1 LRASPRSEIVRAL
14 PVRPMTR
21 VLVVDDDRA
30 FCETLEA
37 GLTKRGLD
45 VGWAT
50 DAEIAFE
57 RLLAENVD
65 VVITDLNMPGFDGNA
80 LCERIVANR
89 PEVPVVVMTAFGCF
103 DSAVAAMR
111 SGAYDFI
118 SKPVQLDVLA
128 IAIQRAAQ
136 TRALRS
142 EVKRLQGSA
151 RKGFEELVGESVA
164 MRKVYDLV
172 RRVADSEAS
181 ILITGESGTGKEVV
195 AGALHRLSRRS
206 RSPFIAINCSALPEA
221 LLESELFGHA
231 RGAFTDAREARI
243 GLFAQA
249 RGGTLFLDEIGDMPL
264 SLQPKILRALQERK
278 VRPVG
283 AGAEIAI
290 DVRIVA
296 ATNRDLDVAVEE
308 RRFREDLYFRLNVI
322 QVALPALRSRA
333 GDVLPLAQHFLETF
347 AKRAGKGVT
356 AIAAPAA
363 ERLVSYSWPGNVREL
378 QNCIERAVTLARFE
392 HVHRG

>member
-1 LRASPRSEIVRAL
+1 VLSIDSADGREALSSLSTAARSPRRSWRAS
-14 PVRPMTR
+14 
-21 VLVVDDDRA
+21 
-30 FCETLEA
+30 F
-37 GLTKRGLD
+37 
-45 VGWAT
+45 
-50 DAEIAFE
+50 
-57 RLLAENVD
+57 LA
-65 VVITDLNMPGFDGNA
+65 MPGA
-80 LCERIVANR
+80 HS
-89 PEVPVVVMTAFGCF
+89 P
-103 DSAVAAMR
+103 MR
-111 SGAYDFI
+111 G
-118 SKPVQLDVLA
+118 
-128 IAIQRAAQ
+128 R
-136 TRALRS
+136 R
-142 EVKRLQGSA
+142 GSA
-151 RKGFEELVGESVA
+151 S
-164 MRKVYDLV
+164 
-172 RRVADSEAS
+172 
-181 ILITGESGTGKEVV
+181 
-195 AGALHRLSRRS
+195 SR
-206 RSPFIAINCSALPEA
+206 
-221 LLESELFGHA
+221 
-231 RGAFTDAREARI
+231 
-243 GLFAQA
+243 
-249 RGGTLFLDEIGDMPL
+249 
-264 SLQPKILRALQERK
+264 QPKILRALQERK